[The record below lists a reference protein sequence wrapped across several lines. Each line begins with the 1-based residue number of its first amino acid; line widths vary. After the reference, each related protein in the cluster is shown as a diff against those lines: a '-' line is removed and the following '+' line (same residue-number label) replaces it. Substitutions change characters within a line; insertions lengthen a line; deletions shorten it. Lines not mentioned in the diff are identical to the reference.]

1 MTATARQPPL
11 VVVGDALLDVDV
23 VATAERLAPDAP
35 VPVLSRAGEF
45 RRPGGAA
52 LAAALAAR
60 GGRPVVLI
68 APLAED
74 QPAAELRRLLPA
86 GVELIALACTGAT
99 AVKTR
104 FRAGDHPLLRLD
116 AGAERVSVSSVPP
129 AAERALAGAAAVLV
143 ADYGRGCTADP
154 RIRTLLRQAATGRPV
169 VWDPHPRGAAPVPGT
184 LLATPNE
191 AELRARTTGSSGGGV
206 AGVAG
211 AAAEL
216 LAGWQL
222 PWLAVTLGSRG
233 ALLHDG
239 DTPLLVG
246 ARPVTGRDTC
256 GAGDCF
262 AAAVTA
268 ALADGALP
276 SEAVQAAVRSA
287 AEFVRAGAA
296 AGFAVRQEPDSI
308 AVAGLTARQQPD
320 PVGQLATIDRVRERG
335 GTVVA
340 TGGCFDLIHP
350 GHISV
355 LEAARRLGDCLIVC
369 LNSDESVRRLKGPA
383 RPLQD
388 ERDRATVLRAL
399 RCVDEVIVFGGD
411 TPAEVLREIRP
422 DLWVKGGD
430 YAGIELP
437 EAEVLA
443 EWGGIAVTVPY
454 QPGRSTSN
462 LVELAGSAVRGR
474 GN

>member
-1 MTATARQPPL
+1 MKARVAPL

-23 VATAERLAPDAP
+23 VATADRLAPDAP
-35 VPVLSRAGEF
+35 VPVLSRATEF

-68 APLAED
+68 TPLAED

-86 GVELIALACTGAT
+86 EVELIALRCTDAT

-116 AGAERVSVSSVPP
+116 AGADRVSLSAIPP
-129 AAERALAGAAAVLV
+129 AAEQALAGAGAVLV

-154 RIRTLLRQAATGRPV
+154 RIRELLRQAAAGRPL
-169 VWDPHPRGAAPVPGT
+169 VWDPHPRGEAPVPGT

-191 AELRARTTGSSGGGV
+191 AELRGRTAGSGRGL
-206 AGVAG
+206 AGLAG

-222 PWLAVTLGSRG
+222 PWLVVTLGSRG

-246 ARPVTGRDTC
+246 AAPVTGQDTC

-262 AAAVTA
+262 AAAATA

-276 SEAVQAAVRSA
+276 SEAVEAAVSSA
-287 AEFVRAGAA
+287 SEFVRAGAA
-296 AGFAVRQEPDSI
+296 AGFTAQCKPDS
-308 AVAGLTARQQPD
+308 APSLTT
-320 PVGQLATIDRVRERG
+320 LDRVRRRG

-340 TGGCFDLIHP
+340 TGGCFDLLHP
-350 GHISV
+350 GHVSV
-355 LEAARRLGDCLIVC
+355 LQAARQLGDCLIVC

-383 RPLQD
+383 RPLQN

-399 RCVDEVIVFGGD
+399 RCVDEVVVFGGD

-422 DLWVKGGD
+422 DIWVKGGD

-437 EAEVLA
+437 EAAVLA
-443 EWGGIAVTVPY
+443 EWGGVAVTVPY

-462 LVELAGSAVRGR
+462 LVELAGSAHRGR
-474 GN
+474 EG